1 MNDSSYAWEDFSS
14 DSSVDEENDVGR
26 NKVIAKK
33 KVSSI
38 KQQKP
43 KAQTKAIQTTK
54 AKPQKKV
61 NNVKFGV
68 EGEHKYKGKRFKPSP
83 KGAPMVLSR
92 RLSRRITKASP
103 LRSPIVAAK
112 LVFSGKKTKTKKA
125 WTK

>member
-26 NKVIAKK
+26 NKVTAKK
-33 KVSSI
+33 KEI

-43 KAQTKAIQTTK
+43 KAIQTTK
-54 AKPQKKV
+54 AKPQKKKP

-92 RLSRRITKASP
+92 RLSRRIIKSSP

-112 LVFSGKKTKTKKA
+112 LVFSGKKQKKA